1 VRSGGKGPL
10 TVDGACEH
18 YLLGHETCLGNP
30 YNLKFWAIGEKSAN
44 MFVAELGNNMEM
56 ERVMAGTPWIL

>member
-1 VRSGGKGPL
+1 
-10 TVDGACEH
+10 
-18 YLLGHETCLGNP
+18 LLGHETCLGNP